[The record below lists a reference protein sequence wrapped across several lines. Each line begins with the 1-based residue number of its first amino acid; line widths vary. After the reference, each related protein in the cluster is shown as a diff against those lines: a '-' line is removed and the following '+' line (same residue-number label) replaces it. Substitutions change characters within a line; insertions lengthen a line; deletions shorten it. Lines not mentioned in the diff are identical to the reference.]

1 MRSLRQRASRLSEKL
16 EVPVDEHL
24 DGARPTA
31 WNNRDLAPLPPSRR
45 TWTVWGFMGFWAVI
59 QLNTVGWQTASSL
72 ISLGLS
78 VWEAMIVTII
88 AKVSCPSHRHPLPRA
103 QHEAD
108 NQPSFASLQ
117 WPSRTAGGVLFGT
130 LASP

>member
-1 MRSLRQRASRLSEKL
+1 MSSLRQRLARLSVKL
-16 EVPVDEHL
+16 EVPVDENL
-24 DGARPTA
+24 DGERATA

-45 TWTVWGFMGFWAVI
+45 TWTMWGFLGFWAVI

-88 AKVSCPSHRHPLPRA
+88 AKVSYI
-103 QHEAD
+103 
-108 NQPSFASLQ
+108 
-117 WPSRTAGGVLFGT
+117 VLRSIRGALDDIQLT
-130 LASP
+130 G